1 MSAILFW
8 PRGDLKLDIRKKAE
22 PSALPEGRRRRR
34 WRWPNLTLDLSR
46 PKHRRNLLLAVI
58 LLTIFGGAALYGVI
72 QAFHWS
78 ESPDFCGD
86 ACHPMRSVYVRYQ
99 ASPHAQVDCVVCHIG
114 GGLSYFVQAKA
125 DGMKS
130 LYYIIT
136 DSYERPIKSP
146 VENLRPARDTCEE
159 CHTPVSYTDNIIKT
173 IRHYDNDEANTPL
186 QSTIILKMGGWRQKT
201 GISEGI
207 HWHITN
213 PVYYIA
219 ADEQR
224 QVILWVG
231 AEQDDG
237 SLREYYARDMLGMAQ
252 TSFVEHARAE
262 GNVREMDCIDCH
274 NRSAHLIP
282 APDDQVDAA
291 INAGDISPDL
301 PYIRARAIE
310 ILTAEYASLAEAF
323 AAIEG
328 LQGYYQAD
336 YPQIYENRQ
345 QELYTAINTL
355 KGLYQESNFPDM
367 ALTWQTNPDNE
378 VHSPFLGCFRCHD
391 GKHAL
396 VDPEGNEVEVVSVKC
411 NLCHTV
417 PIVGRGSAMLV
428 EAPVIVGAAPES
440 HSDFRY
446 TVEHRTTTEAELEE
460 CYQCHGQGFCQNE
473 ACHNLAHPPDM
484 LYTHSD
490 EYRRTGDQVCYNCH
504 QAILCS
510 RCHPGGRVAGP

>member
-1 MSAILFW
+1 LNT
-8 PRGDLKLDIRKKAE
+8 KNKTE
-22 PSALPEGRRRRR
+22 PSVQSEGKRRRR
-34 WRWPNLTLDLSR
+34 WRLSNVTVDLSQR
-46 PKHRRNLLLAVI
+46 KHRRNLLLAV
-58 LLTIFGGAALYGVI
+58 LVFGVVGAGVLYGVLT
-72 QAFHWS
+72 ALHWS
-78 ESPDFCGD
+78 ESPEFCG
-86 ACHPMRSVYVRYQ
+86 ALCHPMDSVYVRYQ
-99 ASPHAQVDCVVCHIG
+99 ASPHAKVDCVECHIG
-114 GGLSYFVQAKA
+114 GGLGYFARAKF

-136 DSYERPIKSP
+136 DGYPRPIKSP

-159 CHTPVSYTDNIIKT
+159 CHMPNSYTDNIIKT
-173 IRHYDNDEANTPL
+173 IHHYDNDEVNTPL
-186 QSTIILKMGGWRQKT
+186 QSTIILKMGGWQEST

-231 AEQDDG
+231 TEQEDG
-237 SLREYYARDMLGMAQ
+237 SLKEYFARDMLGMAQ
-252 TSFVEHARAE
+252 TSFVEEARAAGE
-262 GNVREMDCIDCH
+262 VREMDCIDCH

-282 APDDQVDAA
+282 APDTLVDEAIKVGRISAELPHIRAKGIEVLTPAYATMDQAVQA
-291 INAGDISPDL
+291 ING
-301 PYIRARAIE
+301 
-310 ILTAEYASLAEAF
+310 LA
-323 AAIEG
+323 
-328 LQGYYQAD
+328 GYYQAN
-336 YPQIYENRQ
+336 YPQVYEDQ
-345 QELYTAINTL
+345 QQALYTAIRTL
-355 KGLYQESNFPDM
+355 TDIYRETNFPDM
-367 ALTWQTNPDNE
+367 ALNWQTNPDNE

-391 GKHAL
+391 DKHAL
-396 VDPEGNEVEVVSVKC
+396 VDPAGNEVEVISVEC

-417 PIVGRGSAMLV
+417 PIVGRGDAMLV

-446 TVEHRTTTEAELEE
+446 TVEHRTTTDAEREE

-473 ACHNLAHPPDM
+473 ACHNLSHPADM

-504 QAILCS
+504 QEILCS
-510 RCHPGGRVAGP
+510 RCHPGGRVASP

>member
-1 MSAILFW
+1 
-8 PRGDLKLDIRKKAE
+8 LDIRAKKE
-22 PSALPEGRRRRR
+22 PPAQSEGRRRR
-34 WRWPNLTLDLSR
+34 WRWPSVTVDLTR
-46 PKHRRNLLLAVI
+46 PKHRRNLLLGVI
-58 LLTIFGGAALYGVI
+58 VFGILGAAVLYGSL
-72 QAFHWS
+72 QALHWAESS
-78 ESPDFCGD
+78 EFCGTL
-86 ACHPMRSVYVRYQ
+86 CHPMDSVHVRYQ
-99 ASPHAQVDCVVCHIG
+99 SSPHANVDCVQCHVG
-114 GGLSYFVQAKA
+114 GGVAYFARSKF

-130 LYYIIT
+130 LWYMIT
-136 DSYERPIKSP
+136 NDYPRPIKSP
-146 VENLRPARDTCEE
+146 VENLRPARDTCED
-159 CHTPVSYTDNIIKT
+159 CHTPNSFTDNVIKT
-173 IRHYDNDEANTPL
+173 IRHHDNDEANTPL
-186 QSTIILKMGGWRQKT
+186 LSTIILKMGGWQEST

-224 QVILWVG
+224 QVIMWVG

-237 SLREYYARDMLGMAQ
+237 SLKEYFARDLLGMAQ
-252 TSFVEHARAE
+252 TSFVEEARAD
-262 GNVREMDCIDCH
+262 GKVREMDCIDCH

-282 APDDQVDAA
+282 APDELVDGA
-291 INAGDISPDL
+291 INAGQIPADL
-301 PYIRARAIE
+301 PYIRAKSVE
-310 ILTAEYASLAEAF
+310 LLTPLYGSMAEAF
-323 AAIEG
+323 EAIDG
-328 LQGYYQAD
+328 LAGYYQAG
-336 YPQIYENRQ
+336 YPQVYEARQ
-345 QELYTAINTL
+345 QELRLAVNVL
-355 KGLYQESNFPDM
+355 KDLYQKNNFPDM
-367 ALTWQTNPDNE
+367 ALNWQTNPDNE

-396 VDPEGNEVEVVSVKC
+396 VDPAGNEVEVVSVKC

-446 TVEHRTTTEAELEE
+446 TVEHRTTTDAEREE

-510 RCHPGGRVAGP
+510 RCHPGGVVSSP

>member
-1 MSAILFW
+1 M
-8 PRGDLKLDIRKKAE
+8 
-22 PSALPEGRRRRR
+22 
-34 WRWPNLTLDLSR
+34 N
-46 PKHRRNLLLAVI
+46 
-58 LLTIFGGAALYGVI
+58 
-72 QAFHWS
+72 
-78 ESPDFCGD
+78 
-86 ACHPMRSVYVRYQ
+86 SVYVRYES
-99 ASPHAQVDCVVCHIG
+99 SPHANVECADCHVG
-114 GGLSYFVQAKA
+114 GGFAYFVQSKL
-125 DGMKS
+125 GGLKS
-130 LYYIIT
+130 LWSVLA

-146 VENLRPARDTCEE
+146 VSNLRPARDTCEE
-159 CHTPVSYTDNIIKT
+159 CHTPNSYTDNVIKT

-186 QSTIILKMGGWRQKT
+186 ESTIILKMGGWQEST

-213 PVYYIA
+213 KVYYIA

-224 QVILWVG
+224 QVIMWIG

-237 SLREYYARDMLGMAQ
+237 SLKEYYARDLLGMAQ
-252 TSFVEHARAE
+252 TSFVEQARAE
-262 GNVREMDCIDCH
+262 GRVREMDCIDCH

-282 APDDQVDAA
+282 APDALVDGAL
-291 INAGDISPDL
+291 NTGKISADL
-301 PYIRARAIE
+301 PYIRDKAVE
-310 ILTAEYASLAEAF
+310 VLTPQYATMADAY
-323 AAIEG
+323 AAIDG
-328 LQGYYQAD
+328 LVEYYRVS
-336 YPQIYENRQ
+336 YPQVYENQR
-345 QELYTAINTL
+345 QELRVAVNTL
-355 KGLYQESNFPDM
+355 KDLYHQSNFPDM
-367 ALTWQTNPDNE
+367 ALNWQTNPDNE

-391 GKHAL
+391 DKHAL
-396 VDPEGNEVEVVSVKC
+396 GEADGQDVEVVSVKC

-446 TVEHRTTTEAELEE
+446 TVEHRTTTEAERQE

-473 ACHNLAHPPDM
+473 ACHNLNHPPDM

-510 RCHPGGRVAGP
+510 RCHPGGVVGNP